1 MDEQPKA
8 MLTKYGLLR
17 KRYLKNE
24 KEHIYKEMLLNGTL
38 QNHLLT
44 IQDQVEQR
52 MEYLVMKRS

>member
-1 MDEQPKA
+1 
-8 MLTKYGLLR
+8 
-17 KRYLKNE
+17 
-24 KEHIYKEMLLNGTL
+24 MLLNGTL